1 MRKVMLGF
9 DSSNTWRFT
18 DSVVAYH
25 VPGAILSER
34 VTQPLAASSIT

>member
-1 MRKVMLGF
+1 MRKVMVGF

-25 VPGAILSER
+25 VSGAILSEWA
-34 VTQPLAASSIT
+34 TQPLVASSIT